1 MLFMHTQQVQP
12 ALHMAIMQSQQAWII
27 EQHAGSPLVQVMQQ
41 PFSIISH
48 LHMPI
53 IMLQQQTIMPFIIMQ
68 QLHIPPAIIVHRFCI
83 IVADI
88 LSSHV
93 HVIFIPS
100 LHFSIFMVQRGT
112 IIHCGV
118 VGMVAVPPAVPVIMG
133 FIPVIMPDRS
143 IIIAVFID
151 LPPVVSQESRGR
163 GFHPPHPDTS
173 SHYGNPSGECK

>member
-1 MLFMHTQQVQP
+1 MLFMQTQQVQP

-27 EQHAGSPLVQVMQQ
+27 AAARVSPLVQVMQT
-41 PFSIISH
+41 PFSVISH

-68 QLHIPPAIIVHRFCI
+68 QLHMPPAIMVQRFCI

-88 LSSHV
+88 VSSHEQ
-93 HVIFIPS
+93 VIFMPS

-118 VGMVAVPPAVPVIMG
+118 AGMVAVPPVTPVIIG

-143 IIIAVFID
+143 IIIAVVIS
-151 LPPVVSQESRGR
+151 LPPVVSRGYQ
-163 GFHPPHPDTS
+163 GKKS
-173 SHYGNPSGECK
+173 SAPRPTCLLIM